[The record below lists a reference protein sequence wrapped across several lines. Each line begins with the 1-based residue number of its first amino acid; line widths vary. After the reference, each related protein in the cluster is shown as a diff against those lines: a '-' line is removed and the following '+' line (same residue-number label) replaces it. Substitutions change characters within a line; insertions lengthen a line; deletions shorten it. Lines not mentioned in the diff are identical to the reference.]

1 MIDDLFMADDIKKQ
15 DSKVSARQA
24 MLKMAKEWEKTK
36 VQHAIEGYEAVIE
49 SYPESEE
56 AQEAKESLLRIAQSY
71 EKEGKKESAFHLYKK
86 LAFGRAGGHNS
97 G

>member
-1 MIDDLFMADDIKKQ
+1 MIDDLFMADDTKKQ
-15 DSKVSARQA
+15 DSRTSARQA
-24 MLKMAKEWEKTK
+24 ILKMAGEWEKTK

-56 AQEAKESLLRIAQSY
+56 AQEAKEALLRIAQSY
-71 EKEGKKESAFHLYKK
+71 GKEGKKESAFHLYKK
-86 LAFGRAGGHNS
+86 LAFGKAGGHNS

>member
-1 MIDDLFMADDIKKQ
+1 MVEDTKKLN
-15 DSKVSARQA
+15 SKAVARQA
-24 MLKMAKEWEKTK
+24 LLKMAKEWGKTK

-56 AQEAKESLLRIAQSY
+56 AQEAKEALLKIAQSY

-97 G
+97 R

>member
-15 DSKVSARQA
+15 DSEVSARQA